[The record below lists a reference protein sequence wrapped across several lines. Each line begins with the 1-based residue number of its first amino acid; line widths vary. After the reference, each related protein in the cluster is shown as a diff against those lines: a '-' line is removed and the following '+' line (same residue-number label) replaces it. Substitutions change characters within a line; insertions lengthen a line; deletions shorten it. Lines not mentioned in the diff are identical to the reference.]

1 MNTEFQERIITKIRR
16 EFGDKIINILNDDK
30 TIELMLNSDGKLWVE
45 KLGSDME
52 CWGKFPESKAKSIIS
67 SVASFL
73 DTTANADNPILEC
86 EFPLDGSRF
95 EALLPPIVSMPTFTI
110 RKKAIKI
117 FTLEDYLSNNILT
130 ENQKNLIENA
140 IIDRRNILVVG
151 GTGSGKTTFCNA
163 IIDGMSKLTPEHR
176 IIIIEDTA
184 ELQCA
189 SKNKVILRSTDKV
202 SMLRLLK
209 ATMRLRPDRI
219 IVGETR
225 GKEALDLLK
234 AWNTGHPGGIATIH
248 ANSAYGGLTRLEQLI
263 SEATPANMSELIA
276 EAVNLIVFIKKIKGG
291 RKIQEIVEVSGFDKT
306 EKKYLIKQI

>member
-1 MNTEFQERIITKIRR
+1 
-16 EFGDKIINILNDDK
+16 
-30 TIELMLNSDGKLWVE
+30 
-45 KLGSDME
+45 
-52 CWGKFPESKAKSIIS
+52 PESKAKSIIS

-163 IIDGMSKLTPEHR
+163 IIDG
-176 IIIIEDTA
+176 
-184 ELQCA
+184 
-189 SKNKVILRSTDKV
+189 
-202 SMLRLLK
+202 
-209 ATMRLRPDRI
+209 
-219 IVGETR
+219 
-225 GKEALDLLK
+225 
-234 AWNTGHPGGIATIH
+234 
-248 ANSAYGGLTRLEQLI
+248 
-263 SEATPANMSELIA
+263 
-276 EAVNLIVFIKKIKGG
+276 
-291 RKIQEIVEVSGFDKT
+291 
-306 EKKYLIKQI
+306 